1 MSVFRG
7 APSTVTRPDLFP
19 RSAEQAA
26 VLKQVRAGSLW
37 TDPDFSPTDASL
49 HGKGKPR
56 PPSMAAVVAWL
67 RPDEFAP
74 LPAGSTHALI
84 VGDAAAGDVVQGAL
98 GDCYL
103 LGALSTVAA
112 SRHKGRSR
120 LLQLV
125 MPADGVSHEDPP
137 EGKAQGAYTFR
148 FYIFGEWVQVT
159 VDTLIPCGA
168 DRRPVFARCHDE
180 RELWALYL
188 EKAYAKLHGS
198 YRAIEGGS
206 LTAALVDL
214 TGGFAAEI
222 DLRTP
227 ATAAELESGRL
238 WQRLMRYQ
246 KLGYLMGAAVSVP
259 GGETEAKTEH
269 NLMQNHAYGL
279 LLHYE
284 QKLGAVP
291 GVPLRLV
298 KLRNPWGHG
307 EWNGAWADGSAEWR
321 SAPGEYAAEQLDYT
335 PENDGTF
342 FIEFTQYARAMNT
355 VYVCKVLPDDEWHR
369 SVISDGWAAS
379 AGTAGGCFNFPTWR
393 VNPQW
398 QLRLDVASHAHFVML
413 QPDAR
418 VPHDAARGA
427 RASPPAAASQAQEH
441 AIGLYVMRGHERFLR
456 RVLVNSDEIDG
467 EEIVDSTAF
476 VAAREVSCNTLD
488 EEGELPL
495 APGVPYVLVPSTFLP
510 GADGQFKVVIYTH
523 TPPATLEKI
532 PPLLCAQAHGA
543 WRGPTAGGPR
553 DRLSWKRNPQFF
565 VHARSA
571 QPTRISIVLHRED
584 LSAHRLDEGAKGSR
598 RAAPSEPQSPAADAR
613 VGGGPHEQP
622 APRSAA
628 RFGSEIGF
636 VVAYAE
642 SSSAALSG
650 HRALHVRKADLV
662 DTAQYAPEP
671 EVACEFLLKEAG
683 SLVVVPSTSA
693 PGMEGD
699 FGLSVYSDQPVE
711 LATVEEWRR
720 VEAAGEWKGRSAGGC
735 RNTKAWVA
743 NPIYALQADARAR
756 GSGADGAIVCHVFV
770 SQPLPDEPARGI
782 RSAPAEGDD
791 STEAAEAAL
800 AAARAHDGAGPVEHE
815 GIGLYV
821 LKDNGGELSE
831 AGVAG
836 GAGGVSG
843 GLVTSGFYTA
853 EEVGKELEL
862 APGDRYLLIPSTYRK
877 GVERAFRIEVYA
889 EAPVELR
896 RLKPAEHAKLADG
909 PYRGYAAEVVQKA
922 WARYQIRRSLG
933 ERDRGRALELAHTW
947 FAKPYRD
954 SDEGFR
960 DLNFAINALEA
971 AFIQLTGEP
980 DAHGKF
986 FPRMRNRLNARGIKV
1001 SDYDMCL
1008 PGPQED

>member
-662 DTAQYAPEP
+662 DTAQCAHTGTCVCVGARRPRALRSP
-671 EVACEFLLKEAG
+671 Q
-683 SLVVVPSTSA
+683 SA
-693 PGMEGD
+693 PRASAGTRPSPKLRASSCSRRR
-699 FGLSVYSDQPVE
+699 GLSWSYRRQALQGWRAI
-711 LATVEEWRR
+711 LAYPCTLTSPSSSRQWRSGGAWRR
-720 VEAAGEWKGRSAGGC
+720 RASGRGARRAAVVTRRRGSPTRSTPC
-735 RNTKAWVA
+735 RPTR
-743 NPIYALQADARAR
+743 ARA
-756 GSGADGAIVCHVFV
+756 
-770 SQPLPDEPARGI
+770 
-782 RSAPAEGDD
+782 
-791 STEAAEAAL
+791 
-800 AAARAHDGAGPVEHE
+800 AAARTAPSCATSSSRSRCPT
-815 GIGLYV
+815 
-821 LKDNGGELSE
+821 SRR
-831 AGVAG
+831 VAF
-836 GAGGVSG
+836 AARRPRATTRPRRQRPRSRRRARTMVRVRS
-843 GLVTSGFYTA
+843 
-853 EEVGKELEL
+853 
-862 APGDRYLLIPSTYRK
+862 ST
-877 GVERAFRIEVYA
+877 RASDSMCSRTM
-889 EAPVELR
+889 
-896 RLKPAEHAKLADG
+896 
-909 PYRGYAAEVVQKA
+909 AA
-922 WARYQIRRSLG
+922 S
-933 ERDRGRALELAHTW
+933 
-947 FAKPYRD
+947 
-954 SDEGFR
+954 
-960 DLNFAINALEA
+960 
-971 AFIQLTGEP
+971 
-980 DAHGKF
+980 
-986 FPRMRNRLNARGIKV
+986 
-1001 SDYDMCL
+1001 
-1008 PGPQED
+1008 